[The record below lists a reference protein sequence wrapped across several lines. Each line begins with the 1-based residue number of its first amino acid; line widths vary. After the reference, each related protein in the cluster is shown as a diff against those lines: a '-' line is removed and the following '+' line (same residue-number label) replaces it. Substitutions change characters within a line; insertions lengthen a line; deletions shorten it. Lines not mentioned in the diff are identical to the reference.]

1 MGNGTMM
8 RSARACGARIG
19 TAALLWVSAVA
30 AVQAADFSAS
40 EPAIKTFIETTAR
53 EQNIPVEQVRRAV
66 EAAKFQPS
74 IIAAISKPA
83 EKRLR
88 WDEYRNLFMQQS
100 RIEQG
105 ADFVMKNLPAMER
118 AEREYGV
125 PREIIAAIIG
135 VETGYGANTG
145 KYRIVDALG
154 TLAFRYPARS
164 VFFSKELS
172 AYLKLTSEQ
181 SLDPLAYK
189 GSYAGAM
196 GYPQFMPSSYRA
208 YAVDYTGDGIRDI
221 WNSPADAIGSVAHY
235 FQAHGWKTG
244 EGVVLTATGPQQV
257 PEGLDYNRTEAPYSR
272 MAALE
277 AKGIR
282 SATALPADTQVIPL
296 AFELSDGRVEYDIGL
311 HNFYVITRYNH
322 SPLYAMAVTSL
333 AHEIQTTLA
342 QRQADIK
349 R

>member
-1 MGNGTMM
+1 MGTKTMM
-8 RSARACGARIG
+8 EGARLYG
-19 TAALLWVSAVA
+19 ARVSAAALLWMSATA
-30 AVQAADFSAS
+30 IGHAADFSAS
-40 EPAIKTFIETTAR
+40 EPAIKQFIETTAR
-53 EQNIPVEQVRRAV
+53 EQQLPVEQVRRAV
-66 EAAKFQPS
+66 ESAKFQPS
-74 IIAAISKPA
+74 IIAAMGKPA

-100 RIEQG
+100 RIDNG
-105 ADFVMKNLPAMER
+105 ADFVMQNLPAMER

-145 KYRIVDALG
+145 KYRVVDALG

-164 VFFSKELS
+164 TFFSKELS

-181 SLDPLAYK
+181 KLDPLAYK

-221 WNSPADAIGSVAHY
+221 WTSPADAIGSVAHY

-244 EGVVLTATGPQQV
+244 EGVVLTATGPLQP
-257 PEGLDYNRTEAPYSR
+257 PEGLEYNRTEAPYRSV
-272 MAALE
+272 AELE
-277 AKGIR
+277 AKGIHN
-282 SATALPADTQVIPL
+282 SVGLSADTRVIPL
-296 AFELSDGRVEYDIGL
+296 AFELSDGNIEYDIGL

-333 AHEIQTTLA
+333 AKQIQNTLA
-342 QRQADIK
+342 QRQAQH
-349 R
+349 

>member
-1 MGNGTMM
+1 MGTRMM
-8 RSARACGARIG
+8 MKGARLCGARMG
-19 TAALLWVSAVA
+19 A
-30 AVQAADFSAS
+30 AVLFWMSAATVGHAADFPAT
-40 EPAIKTFIETTAR
+40 EPAINQFIETTAR
-53 EQNIPVEQVRRAV
+53 EQKIPVEQVRRAV

-88 WDEYRNLFMQQS
+88 WDEYRNLFMQQA
-100 RIEQG
+100 RIDKG
-105 ADFVMKNLPAMER
+105 ADFVMQNLPAMER

-145 KYRIVDALG
+145 KYRVVDALS
-154 TLAFRYPARS
+154 TLAFRFPARS
-164 VFFSKELS
+164 TFFSKELS

-235 FQAHGWKTG
+235 FQAHGWTPG
-244 EGVVLTATGPQQV
+244 EGVVLTATGPLQP
-257 PEGLDYNRTEAPYSR
+257 PEGLDYNRTESPYRSV
-272 MAALE
+272 AELE
-277 AKGIR
+277 AKGIHSR
-282 SATALPADTQVIPL
+282 VSLPADTRVIPL

-333 AHEIQTTLA
+333 AKQIQNTLA
-342 QRQADIK
+342 QRQAQH
-349 R
+349 

>member
-1 MGNGTMM
+1 MDEKTMVTAVHGFGT
-8 RSARACGARIG
+8 RLGAV
-19 TAALLWVSAVA
+19 ALLWLSTLSVAHAV
-30 AVQAADFSAS
+30 DFPATD
-40 EPAIKTFIETTAR
+40 PAIKQFIETTAR
-53 EQNIPVEQVRRAV
+53 EQKIPVDQVRKTV

-88 WDEYRNLFMQQS
+88 WDEYRALFMQQS
-100 RIEQG
+100 RIEKG
-105 ADFVMKNLPAMER
+105 ADFVVQNLPAMER

-164 VFFSKELS
+164 AFFSKELG

-196 GYPQFMPSSYRA
+196 GYPQFMPSSYLA
-208 YAVDYTGDGIRDI
+208 YAVDYSGDGIRDI

-235 FQAHGWKTG
+235 FQAHGWSSG
-244 EGVVLTATGPQQV
+244 EPVVLSATGPAQV
-257 PEGLDYNRTEAPYSR
+257 PEGLDYNRPEAPYR
-272 MAALE
+272 TWAEVE
-277 AKGIR
+277 AKGIHSPVR
-282 SATALPADTQVIPL
+282 LAADTRVIPL
-296 AFELSDGRVEYDIGL
+296 AFELSNGQVEYEVGL

-322 SPLYAMAVTSL
+322 SPLYAMAVTTL
-333 AHEIQTTLA
+333 AKQIQNTLA
-342 QRQADIK
+342 QRQMQH
-349 R
+349 

>member
-1 MGNGTMM
+1 MGNRTMM
-8 RSARACGARIG
+8 QNVCGYGARMG
-19 TAALLWVSAVA
+19 AAALLWMSAVA
-30 AVQAADFSAS
+30 AVQAADFPAT
-40 EPAIKTFIETTAR
+40 EPAIKQFIETTAR
-53 EQNIPVEQVRRAV
+53 EQQIPVEQVRRAV
-66 EAAKFQPS
+66 EAATFQPS

-100 RIEQG
+100 RIDKG
-105 ADFVMKNLPAMER
+105 ADFVMQNLPAMER

-135 VETGYGANTG
+135 VETGYGASTG
-145 KYRIVDALG
+145 KYRVVDALG

-164 VFFSKELS
+164 AFFSKELS

-181 SLDPLAYK
+181 KLDPLAYK

-235 FQAHGWKTG
+235 FQAHGWKSG
-244 EGVVLTATGPQQV
+244 ESVVLTATGPQQP
-257 PEGLDYNRTEAPYSR
+257 PEGLDYNRPEAPYR
-272 MAALE
+272 TVAELE

-282 SATALPADTQVIPL
+282 GSAALPADTRVIPL
-296 AFELSDGRVEYDIGL
+296 AFELSDGSVEYDIGL

-333 AHEIQTTLA
+333 AKQIQNTLA
-342 QRQADIK
+342 QRQAQH
-349 R
+349 